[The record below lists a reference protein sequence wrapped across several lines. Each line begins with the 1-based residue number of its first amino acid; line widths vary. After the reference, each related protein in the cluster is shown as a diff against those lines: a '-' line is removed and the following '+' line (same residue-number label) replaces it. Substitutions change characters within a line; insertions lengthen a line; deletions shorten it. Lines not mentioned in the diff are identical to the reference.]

1 MSGADIT
8 IDPDVSNCHH
18 YTGGMGRWE
27 PDARGRMIRAAVELY
42 ADGGYE
48 QTTVQDIA
56 ARAGVTERTFF
67 RHFADKREV
76 LFDGSGELERA
87 VVEAMRAAPA
97 DATPFQ
103 VAAAGAMAAGAVLDE
118 RGDFARVR
126 AAVVAANRSLQEREL
141 LKMAQLGSAMAEVLR
156 ARGVAEPTA
165 GLVAQSGVTAFAVG
179 FATWVADASLGDL
192 PSCVADAL
200 ARLASLASVT

>member
-1 MSGADIT
+1 M
-8 IDPDVSNCHH
+8 V
-18 YTGGMGRWE
+18 
-27 PDARGRMIRAAVELY
+27 RAAIELY

-76 LFDGSGELERA
+76 LFDGSQELQRT

-97 DATPFQ
+97 DATPFE
-103 VAAAGAMAAGAVLDE
+103 VAGAGALAAGAVLDG

-141 LKMAQLGSAMAEVLR
+141 LKMAHLGAAMAEVLR
-156 ARGVAEPTA
+156 ERGVAEPIA
-165 GLVAQSGVTAFAVG
+165 GLVAQSGVAAFSVG
-179 FATWVADASLGDL
+179 FATWVGDASAGDL

-200 ARLASLASVT
+200 AQLGALASVR